1 MTLWRGVFTKLEI
14 FDFKSYRASDLTAL
28 IAGLVMTDD
37 DDYRAER
44 IMARAVAWA
53 CRPEQRQAQKVDL
66 TRN

>member
-1 MTLWRGVFTKLEI
+1 
-14 FDFKSYRASDLTAL
+14 
-28 IAGLVMTDD
+28 MTDD

-53 CRPEQRQAQKVDL
+53 CHPEQRQAQKVDL

>member
-1 MTLWRGVFTKLEI
+1 
-14 FDFKSYRASDLTAL
+14 
-28 IAGLVMTDD
+28 MTDD

-53 CRPEQRQAQKVDL
+53 CRPEQRQSQKVDL